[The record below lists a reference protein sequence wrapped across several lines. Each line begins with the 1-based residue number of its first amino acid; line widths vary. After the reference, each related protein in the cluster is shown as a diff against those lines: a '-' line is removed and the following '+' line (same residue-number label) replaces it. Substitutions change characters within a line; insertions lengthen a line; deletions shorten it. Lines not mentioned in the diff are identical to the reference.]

1 MNCIIKKV
9 TKGMSQ
15 EKTLP
20 PLWVTELGLRGV
32 ALGRG
37 EVGENPVVGRIVKI
51 DERMREG

>member
-9 TKGMSQ
+9 TKRMGRR
-15 EKTLP
+15 KTLLL
-20 PLWVTELGLRGV
+20 LWVTELGLRGV

-37 EVGENPVVGRIVKI
+37 EVGENPVAGRIVKI